1 MCLFLGLPQTLPVY
15 ILKDL
20 CVSFKASKSIKY
32 TASFVNIE
40 NENFI
45 QDYFNNSNFLMDSEF
60 YNYKSKKFN

>member
-1 MCLFLGLPQTLPVY
+1 MFLFSGLPQTLPVY

-40 NENFI
+40 NENLYEI
-45 QDYFNNSNFLMDSEF
+45 ISTTSI
-60 YNYKSKKFN
+60 KS